1 MLYDINKILKN
12 LNAFFFGLEK
22 KNLPYLYFQL
32 THRPIFLV
40 TTQKI
45 FFSSPVQTEKKDN
58 IHAIS
63 VKTSKTAVLNTNTHI
78 YKMKRKKK
86 DRKK

>member
-1 MLYDINKILKN
+1 VFPITPSTYFFLATTLK
-12 LNAFFFGLEK
+12 
-22 KNLPYLYFQL
+22 
-32 THRPIFLV
+32 IFL
-40 TTQKI
+40 
-45 FFSSPVQTEKKDN
+45 SPVQTEKKDN

-63 VKTSKTAVLNTNTHI
+63 GKTLKTAVINTNTHI